1 MTISQVYINNNM
13 TGKIK
18 FIQTSFF
25 IPLYEDNDIGNGR
38 LHPSTRWT
46 QYQKNLYVNFGAW
59 TLAPGY
65 YKGSYKDPDTG
76 LEVVDLSRKYILAVP
91 KKELRRLKDFLKEE
105 GVIFRQKYIYF
116 EAAGKVELL
125 KVNYE
130 KFL

>member
-1 MTISQVYINNNM
+1 MTEKS
-13 TGKIK
+13 K

-25 IPLYEDNDIGNGR
+25 IPLYEDKDVGNGR
-38 LHPSTRWT
+38 LHSATRWT
-46 QYQKNLYVNFGAW
+46 KFQSNLYVDFGTW
-59 TLAPGY
+59 TLAPGN

-91 KKELRRLKDFLKEE
+91 KKGLRRLKDFLKKE
-105 GVIFRQKYIYF
+105 GIIFRQKYIYF

-130 KFL
+130 KIL

>member
-1 MTISQVYINNNM
+1 M
-13 TGKIK
+13 TGKTK
-18 FIQTSFF
+18 FIQTSFL
-25 IPLYEDNDIGNGR
+25 IPLYEDKDVGNGR
-38 LHPSTRWT
+38 LHPATRWIRF
-46 QYQKNLYVNFGAW
+46 QRKLYVDFRAW
-59 TLAPGY
+59 TLAPGN

-130 KFL
+130 KIS